1 MKKTLVVR
9 ALVVNGKTNLPVIKQ
24 FEEEQMI
31 AVEPLYIAPFETT
44 GDIDGHN
51 DIMYEPEIRK
61 MVDSFNKNL
70 EKGNIGTKESHKE
83 DVDYYTI

>member
-1 MKKTLVVR
+1 MEKSITKNIISWLEKSFGTNDIKT
-9 ALVVNGKTNLPVIKQ
+9 NGKTNLPVIKQ

-61 MVDSFNKNL
+61 MVDSFQ
-70 EKGNIGTKESHKE
+70 
-83 DVDYYTI
+83 